1 MYALGMQCIFQLQL
15 SPLHSQQAGS
25 CTARRARVQEEM
37 VPRLLQ
43 SVLCATLGCAAGSSV
58 FSESGSSMFSE
69 SAKNEEAAA
78 ALAATLGL
86 VRITDVRFKEFVE
99 SPHEGDGLAQRRRWS
114 SVGDCP
120 NELLVTDSFGQIA
133 FKGLEFV
140 QPLECSWRIRPSMYL
155 EGGYFRDMAAPL
167 TLSFLELSLSPNEVI
182 EIWAPGEISY
192 TDNMQQL
199 DAFQRERRS
208 VAVGVTAATA
218 EEVAPGS
225 PLTEALAT
233 VAAQA
238 RADAETSNAKV
249 ANQVDRQTGV
259 VLESRS
265 GQSGDGS
272 GDGNGNGNG
281 GASGGGGTSGGSDS
295 SREPPTDSSREPPT
309 LHMLAR
315 YEGGK
320 HAGADPPPPLSS
332 LVAEVLVVYRCTP
345 PQRPAEV
352 WAAVRAAV
360 DQVDLEKAVRLFE
373 GARAAR
379 LRGFV
384 GQDVR
389 RVLYALAK
397 RAAAQTPSLHARLFP
412 RGRARVDRLGYA
424 PSGTTSAL
432 LQYSGADAFLPADWA
447 YDAQGLNERPAAL
460 DHRSTAETQ
469 LQRSGFAALV
479 DEAITTL
486 AQEQRRYLARST
498 YDATSTWSYFAD
510 RYSPRKYPAPHRLGE
525 PDVTPPGASLTGV
538 ELLAAQSFQGPPR
551 GLGSVGPVARL
562 ENQTFTI
569 EEITE
574 PYHFDPGAVGSRWL
588 VNFTVEAD
596 CSSILPYGEQA
607 FPPELAA
614 GHDKNFRGVPFPMR
628 DSRCQPVAAQGKQTT
643 RDRPYTISEKIMQ
656 ETAESELSVCLTPP
670 QADPCSSVLNAAAV
684 VESRLVVTPLGG
696 LLSQSRDDLNRLLG
710 EVESNCTVVCP
721 AFLGC
726 VHASLSSGNRSADAR
741 LRCLSS
747 VEGKTCASRT
757 VASFARAQRPF
768 GARSGFEPICLKY
781 SCFDCLV
788 RQFELYFNCALACTR
803 DKTAIS
809 CVDCA
814 YNYAES
820 HHMLLS
826 LQDRMW
832 EAYFLNAL
840 GETAFDDMLT
850 ADFRTCA
857 ASGQK
862 CLGLDNYRRF
872 AFGINDAP
880 GYNNTGITPVLDL
893 NGNRVCGQGLC
904 N

>member
-1 MYALGMQCIFQLQL
+1 
-15 SPLHSQQAGS
+15 
-25 CTARRARVQEEM
+25 M

-140 QPLECSWRIRPSMYL
+140 QPLECSWRIRPSMFL

-379 LRGFV
+379 LRGFL

-432 LQYSGADAFLPADWA
+432 LQYSGADALLPADWA
-447 YDAQGLNERPAAL
+447 YDAQGLHERPAAL

-510 RYSPRKYPAPHRLGE
+510 RHSPRKYPAPHRLGE

>member
-1 MYALGMQCIFQLQL
+1 
-15 SPLHSQQAGS
+15 
-25 CTARRARVQEEM
+25 
-37 VPRLLQ
+37 
-43 SVLCATLGCAAGSSV
+43 
-58 FSESGSSMFSE
+58 MFSE

-140 QPLECSWRIRPSMYL
+140 QPLECSWRIRPSMFL

-218 EEVAPGS
+218 EEVAP
-225 PLTEALAT
+225 
-233 VAAQA
+233 
-238 RADAETSNAKV
+238 
-249 ANQVDRQTGV
+249 
-259 VLESRS
+259 
-265 GQSGDGS
+265 
-272 GDGNGNGNG
+272 
-281 GASGGGGTSGGSDS
+281 
-295 SREPPTDSSREPPT
+295 
-309 LHMLAR
+309 
-315 YEGGK
+315 
-320 HAGADPPPPLSS
+320 
-332 LVAEVLVVYRCTP
+332 
-345 PQRPAEV
+345 EV

-379 LRGFV
+379 LRGFL

-510 RYSPRKYPAPHRLGE
+510 RHSPRKYPAPHRLGE

-551 GLGSVGPVARL
+551 GLGSVGPVARA

-670 QADPCSSVLNAAAV
+670 QADPCSNILNAAAV

-726 VHASLSSGNRSADAR
+726 VHASLLSGNRSADAR

>member
-1 MYALGMQCIFQLQL
+1 L
-15 SPLHSQQAGS
+15 
-25 CTARRARVQEEM
+25 
-37 VPRLLQ
+37 
-43 SVLCATLGCAAGSSV
+43 
-58 FSESGSSMFSE
+58 
-69 SAKNEEAAA
+69 
-78 ALAATLGL
+78 
-86 VRITDVRFKEFVE
+86 
-99 SPHEGDGLAQRRRWS
+99 
-114 SVGDCP
+114 
-120 NELLVTDSFGQIA
+120 
-133 FKGLEFV
+133 
-140 QPLECSWRIRPSMYL
+140 
-155 EGGYFRDMAAPL
+155 
-167 TLSFLELSLSPNEVI
+167 
-182 EIWAPGEISY
+182 
-192 TDNMQQL
+192 
-199 DAFQRERRS
+199 
-208 VAVGVTAATA
+208 
-218 EEVAPGS
+218 
-225 PLTEALAT
+225 
-233 VAAQA
+233 A
-238 RADAETSNAKV
+238 RA
-249 ANQVDRQTGV
+249 
-259 VLESRS
+259 
-265 GQSGDGS
+265 
-272 GDGNGNGNG
+272 
-281 GASGGGGTSGGSDS
+281 
-295 SREPPTDSSREPPT
+295 
-309 LHMLAR
+309 
-315 YEGGK
+315 
-320 HAGADPPPPLSS
+320 
-332 LVAEVLVVYRCTP
+332 
-345 PQRPAEV
+345 
-352 WAAVRAAV
+352 
-360 DQVDLEKAVRLFE
+360 
-373 GARAAR
+373 
-379 LRGFV
+379 
-384 GQDVR
+384 
-389 RVLYALAK
+389 
-397 RAAAQTPSLHARLFP
+397 
-412 RGRARVDRLGYA
+412 
-424 PSGTTSAL
+424 
-432 LQYSGADAFLPADWA
+432 
-447 YDAQGLNERPAAL
+447 
-460 DHRSTAETQ
+460 
-469 LQRSGFAALV
+469 
-479 DEAITTL
+479 
-486 AQEQRRYLARST
+486 
-498 YDATSTWSYFAD
+498 
-510 RYSPRKYPAPHRLGE
+510 
-525 PDVTPPGASLTGV
+525 
-538 ELLAAQSFQGPPR
+538 
-551 GLGSVGPVARL
+551 

-670 QADPCSSVLNAAAV
+670 QADPCSNILNAAAV

>member
-15 SPLHSQQAGS
+15 LPSTVSPLRAASRKQQK
-25 CTARRARVQEEM
+25 EEM

-114 SVGDCP
+114 SIGDCP

-281 GASGGGGTSGGSDS
+281 GASGGGGTSVGSDS

-345 PQRPAEV
+345 PQRAAEV

-432 LQYSGADAFLPADWA
+432 LQYSGADALLPADWA

-551 GLGSVGPVARL
+551 GLGSVGPVARA

-670 QADPCSSVLNAAAV
+670 QADPCSNVLNAAAV

-726 VHASLSSGNRSADAR
+726 VHASLSSGNRSAEAR